1 MEVILSFNSIIQI
14 RKGSHIY
21 EIGDRGGLIVMA
33 RDDMPTN
40 KAIYS
45 WDEGL
50 TWSEI
55 KLSEEPFL
63 VQNIIT
69 EPYYII

>member
-55 KLSEEPFL
+55 
-63 VQNIIT
+63 
-69 EPYYII
+69 